1 MTQEEYNQ
9 FLDNILFSRL
19 QNYIIR
25 ARLEEVTQGFVYA
38 DDFLQDLFNHYWQKE
53 EEFGEWFQQW
63 GNYAIKVDLHG
74 SQILFPQHYPI
85 CKTDSLDVVIRK
97 LARMSRNVGAVC
109 NALDKHKRTQT
120 NMNRAEEL
128 LCRVEDSSWRK
139 QNEWWMLIEEKCRE
153 EQLKGGASTTGT
165 KQKDKGEDKE
175 NVCLVDLLPEELRV
189 PKAVEVFK
197 RAIDQGFIEQTSSG
211 LEWTKTKALLT
222 TFAEEMNKLIGLYCG
237 LYDNQRKQV
246 WAPYQDLFKVKQ
258 LAQAKKDYQRT
269 GSIPQGTHEVIRL
282 FSN

>member
-25 ARLEEVTQGFVYA
+25 TKLEEVTQGFVYA
-38 DDFLQDLFNHYWQKE
+38 DDFLQDLFNHYWQRE
-53 EEFGEWFQQW
+53 EEFSEWFQQW

-85 CKTDSLDVVIRK
+85 YKTDSLDVAISK
-97 LARMSRNVGAVC
+97 LARMSRNVGAVY

-120 NMNRAEEL
+120 NMNRAEEFS
-128 LCRVEDSSWRK
+128 CRVADSFWRK

-153 EQLKGGASTTGT
+153 EQLKGGASTKGT
-165 KQKDKGEDKE
+165 KQKDKDKDKE
-175 NVCLVDLLPEELRV
+175 NVCLADLLPEELRDS
-189 PKAVEVFK
+189 KAVEVFK
-197 RAIDQGFIEQTSSG
+197 RAIDQGFIKQTYSG

-222 TFAEEMNKLIGLYCG
+222 FFAEEMNKLIDLNCG
-237 LYDNQRKQV
+237 QYDNKIKQV
-246 WAPYQDLFKVKQ
+246 WKPYQDLFKVEQ
-258 LAQAKKDYQRT
+258 LAQVKKDYQRT
-269 GSIPQGTHEVIRL
+269 GSTPRGTDEVIRL

>member
-25 ARLEEVTQGFVYA
+25 ARLEEITQGFEYD
-38 DDFLQDLFNHYWQKE
+38 DDFLQDLYNHYWQKE
-53 EEFGEWFQQW
+53 EEFDEWIEEYKNNALW
-63 GNYAIKVDLHG
+63 VDEHE
-74 SQILFPQHYPI
+74 FPVDTPIHYPI
-85 CKTDSLDVVIRK
+85 YRTDSLEKGLAK
-97 LARMSRNVGAVC
+97 LIEMSRGVKTAMEIIVY
-109 NALDKHKRTQT
+109 
-120 NMNRAEEL
+120 
-128 LCRVEDSSWRK
+128 
-139 QNEWWMLIEEKCRE
+139 EKE
-153 EQLKGGASTTGT
+153 KQLKKMEEDVLRLAIEHKQLIGGASTTGT

-175 NVCLVDLLPEELRV
+175 NVCLVDLLPEVLRV
-189 PKAVEVFK
+189 PEAVEVFK
-197 RAIDQGFIEQTSSG
+197 RAIDKGFIKQTYSG

-246 WAPYQDLFKVKQ
+246 WAPYQDLFKVER

-269 GSIPQGTHEVIRL
+269 GNTPQGASEIIRL
-282 FSN
+282 FNN